1 MSRCGCTR
9 CAGKRRGDGAA
20 IERGRPSNQSMLTF
34 GWRRAQEAELDSGRD
49 FAGFVFRTVPTDSL
63 TIADRQLLFELFDAC
78 FRHAN
83 HSHLEK
89 LLGQLLYVSLAIR
102 DEKPAGFSVGDVRIM
117 DLPRL
122 GEQTVMLAGLTCVAP
137 EFRRRRLMIELA
149 QRNVMASTPRGSERT
164 LFCVRYG
171 HPAAFRAI
179 VANNRSGVPRRG
191 IRPTAWQQ
199 EVGKVIAGAYGVEGF
214 DPETFVCIGAGMPIG
229 QPIIDF
235 EVEPLDWE
243 VFRHVDRDRGD
254 SLLGI
259 VWIPDAPP
267 GWA

>member
-1 MSRCGCTR
+1 MVTES
-9 CAGKRRGDGAA
+9 
-20 IERGRPSNQSMLTF
+20 
-34 GWRRAQEAELDSGRD
+34 D
-49 FAGFVFRTVPTDSL
+49 FPGLVFRTVPTDSL
-63 TIADRQLLFELFDAC
+63 TTADRQLLFELFDAC

-89 LLGQLLYVSLAIR
+89 LLGQLRYVSTAMR
-102 DEKPAGFSVGDVRIM
+102 DEKPAGFSVGDVRTM
-117 DLPRL
+117 NLPRL
-122 GEQTVMLAGLTCVAP
+122 GEQAVMLGGLTCVAP
-137 EFRRRRLMIELA
+137 EFRRQGLMIELA
-149 QRNVMASTPRGSERT
+149 KRNIIASTPRWGERA

-171 HPAAFRAI
+171 HPAAFRSV
-179 VANNRSGVPRRG
+179 VAGSESGVPKPG

-199 EVGKVIAGAYGVEGF
+199 EVGRVIADAYGVEAF
-214 DPETFVCIGAGMPIG
+214 DPETFVCIGAGTPVGYPIM
-229 QPIIDF
+229 DF

-259 VWIPDAPP
+259 VWRPDAPA